1 MNAFELY
8 EAVYDT
14 AREVPQYETH
24 AERVQDVIDYAD
36 GALDMDVPS
45 EVAEKIANARRS
57 YKGLD
62 EDGGEYENA
71 YYYKVRKPL
80 EEIEL

>member
-8 EAVYDT
+8 KAAFDPAVD
-14 AREVPQYETH
+14 H
-24 AERVQDVIDYAD
+24 AEATAQYVQDYAD
-36 GALDMDVPS
+36 GAFGINVSLD
-45 EVAEKIANARRS
+45 VAEKIAAARRS

-71 YYYKVRKPL
+71 YYYKVREPL